1 MEIQFNIE
9 PTEGQKLAWDLVHN
23 DKNKIVV
30 LCWSRQSGKSILAE
44 LLLIEYLFKNNLYSA
59 YISPTFQLGR
69 KIYKE
74 ITSML
79 QPTGIIKKAN
89 SSTLTIETIYNST
102 LQCFSAEAYTS
113 IRGVTVSGVLII
125 DEAAYI
131 ADIMPNGE
139 NFWGNIVM
147 PITKA
152 RKPKVVLISTPR
164 MRQGF
169 FHDFYLRALNNEDG
183 IVQLTRTIH
192 EDSLVTETEIEEI
205 KRNIPPK
212 AFEQEFEC
220 KFLDSS
226 LTFFQGFEN
235 VFEDFHYAA
244 GKEWC
249 GIDLSSTQNGD
260 DTVVT
265 FVNNRNEFD
274 VIKISGTLQE
284 KYIKIANLIN
294 QRSPIAIYMESNGVG
309 LPMIEQVKKL
319 VKNSNRIHEWVTSNS
334 SKEEI
339 ISQLAVEIANK
350 NVHFQ
355 KNDTELYSQFSTFIC
370 TISKTK
376 KLTFAAQAGKKDDMV
391 MAAAMAL
398 RCKNDFK
405 YAGGNNNSFIAMPN
419 KRLL

>member
-1 MEIQFNIE
+1 MEVQFNIE

-74 ITSML
+74 ITSIL

-183 IVQLTRTIH
+183 IVQLTRTIY
-192 EDSLVTETEIEEI
+192 EDSLATPEEIDDI

-355 KNDTELYSQFSTFIC
+355 KKDTELYSQFSTFIC
-370 TISKTK
+370 KISKTK
-376 KLTFAAQAGKKDDMV
+376 KLTFAAQDGKKDDMI
-391 MAAAMAL
+391 MATAIAL
-398 RCKNDFK
+398 KCKSDFK
-405 YAGGNNNSFIAMPN
+405 FVGTNNFNFIQSGY
-419 KRLL
+419 KILR